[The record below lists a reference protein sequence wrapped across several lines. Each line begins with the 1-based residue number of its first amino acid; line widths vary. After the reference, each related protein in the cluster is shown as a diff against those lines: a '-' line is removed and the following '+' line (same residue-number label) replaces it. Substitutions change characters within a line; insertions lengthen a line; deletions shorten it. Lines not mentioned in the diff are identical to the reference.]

1 MLYLKCASRVGDG
14 LAYVSGGHV
23 ALYFDFGYNGL
34 CKLWG
39 YLFAAEFY
47 SNWITVS
54 LSIEKVCTALL
65 CPLLALYCT
74 VHVRHLTADRYILV
88 SEKETLDNCLKGW
101 ER

>member
-1 MLYLKCASRVGDG
+1 MLYLKCAPRVGDG

-74 VHVRHLTADRYILV
+74 VLYTCVTSLQIGTFLFPRKKPSIIA
-88 SEKETLDNCLKGW
+88 
-101 ER
+101 